1 MLKRNKDF
9 IADPILDPIHYGFTK
24 SIERYSTLRKKF
36 PNIKILM
43 GTGNLTEL
51 TDCDSVGTN
60 MILMGI
66 VSELS
71 IDAVLVVQVSNHCK
85 NSIKETDAAR
95 KLCTIQRK
103 IKGFHLELT
112 IV

>member
-1 MLKRNKDF
+1 
-9 IADPILDPIHYGFTK
+9 
-24 SIERYSTLRKKF
+24 
-36 PNIKILM
+36 M